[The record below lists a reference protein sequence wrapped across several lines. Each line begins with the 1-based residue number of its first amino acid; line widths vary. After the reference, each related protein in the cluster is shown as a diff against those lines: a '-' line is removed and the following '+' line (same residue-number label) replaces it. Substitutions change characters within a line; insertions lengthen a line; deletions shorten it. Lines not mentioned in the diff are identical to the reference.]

1 MAHTPLYKRLKNRGT
16 SFYAFPGAAEDI
28 SASYQNENFR
38 MYFSNY
44 VLLNF
49 PKQNLSSDGATN
61 SIYFNFGTFSVSEL
75 SSPADDYSDSLIES
89 LRNYVANF
97 EVVMKSSKLNN
108 TEFYYDHNDTTTPTE
123 KIFWKWCKKLNL
135 FDLEVASDS
144 DEYFG
149 NLQEFGRNNLTNDE
163 YFREYLWREREI
175 FDYETVTFYETS
187 NPSHTGK
194 LEIEIKGA
202 TTLKVGDIIEFIDPS
217 SYTSGD
223 LARDSGLTTLIS
235 SLSLARCKVV
245 YKTTSSGNDIIIV
258 DLYVAAALNPNLSST
273 INLVYH
279 RLVQYIGN
287 VNGVNNV
294 QESDRSYTEVWAQIP
309 DNTGQT
315 PDVLFRTR
323 VDKNYRPGISFPI
336 LPIQIQAEI
345 AGAENFKNPI
355 VNSPQDYPGSYFGQ
369 FDNSFY
375 TYQISTGDPSR
386 RRGDFF
392 GISGDINNFSVSSS
406 KLDGLTVDFDRDHY
420 VKMNSRNQEI
430 RTFDEFNMLNVNGDS
445 PKDFEFN
452 AILWYYDVLDSS
464 GNISKN
470 LYGITF
476 LDNPNSNPLPSEVGY
491 RLPTLSKLCANS
503 NQDGVSDAFNLI
515 LNFQITND
523 NPQDTYNPDAINSLF
538 NFNLFNEAMRKLSGA
553 NKSFLQILID
563 QGRIQDEILNLKTLL
578 YSQTQVDEI
587 NQKINF
593 LENLLRL
600 YSSNQIVGSD
610 TISVR
615 SVIQGGNSYVALD
628 SIDGKYNPVEV
639 VRTTDMFNVSGPVS
653 YLIKPSQ
660 NKDFLLKVINDDI
673 NPQFLGQNI
682 RLNLTIDRDLDFGQ
696 TVDIIVDS
704 SDTAT
709 QNKQLDIFI
718 RTDFALSPLTQG
730 LELPIYYNISTNAT
744 NTAKKFKNFGFSPNF
759 NQNVLLFSDYS
770 LLVPFYEPNTLI
782 KKTMKVGDYVLF
794 EDFVVGSASTVDF
807 SGQYKLLNIDAND
820 PKMWFD
826 LSDNPIVT
834 NYIFGSGISFPICLD
849 NYLCNAFTIK
859 YNKGYKISITRT
871 AKRLTGNVSNDY
883 QIVTQKFYEDKI

>member
-1 MAHTPLYKRLKNRGT
+1 
-16 SFYAFPGAAEDI
+16 
-28 SASYQNENFR
+28 
-38 MYFSNY
+38 
-44 VLLNF
+44 
-49 PKQNLSSDGATN
+49 
-61 SIYFNFGTFSVSEL
+61 
-75 SSPADDYSDSLIES
+75 
-89 LRNYVANF
+89 
-97 EVVMKSSKLNN
+97 
-108 TEFYYDHNDTTTPTE
+108 
-123 KIFWKWCKKLNL
+123 
-135 FDLEVASDS
+135 
-144 DEYFG
+144 
-149 NLQEFGRNNLTNDE
+149 
-163 YFREYLWREREI
+163 
-175 FDYETVTFYETS
+175 
-187 NPSHTGK
+187 
-194 LEIEIKGA
+194 
-202 TTLKVGDIIEFIDPS
+202 
-217 SYTSGD
+217 
-223 LARDSGLTTLIS
+223 
-235 SLSLARCKVV
+235 
-245 YKTTSSGNDIIIV
+245 
-258 DLYVAAALNPNLSST
+258 
-273 INLVYH
+273 
-279 RLVQYIGN
+279 
-287 VNGVNNV
+287 
-294 QESDRSYTEVWAQIP
+294 
-309 DNTGQT
+309 
-315 PDVLFRTR
+315 
-323 VDKNYRPGISFPI
+323 
-336 LPIQIQAEI
+336 
-345 AGAENFKNPI
+345 
-355 VNSPQDYPGSYFGQ
+355 
-369 FDNSFY
+369 
-375 TYQISTGDPSR
+375 
-386 RRGDFF
+386 
-392 GISGDINNFSVSSS
+392 
-406 KLDGLTVDFDRDHY
+406 
-420 VKMNSRNQEI
+420 
-430 RTFDEFNMLNVNGDS
+430 
-445 PKDFEFN
+445 
-452 AILWYYDVLDSS
+452 
-464 GNISKN
+464 
-470 LYGITF
+470 
-476 LDNPNSNPLPSEVGY
+476 
-491 RLPTLSKLCANS
+491 
-503 NQDGVSDAFNLI
+503 
-515 LNFQITND
+515 
-523 NPQDTYNPDAINSLF
+523 
-538 NFNLFNEAMRKLSGA
+538 MRKLSGA

-718 RTDFALSPLTQG
+718 RSDFTLTALTQG